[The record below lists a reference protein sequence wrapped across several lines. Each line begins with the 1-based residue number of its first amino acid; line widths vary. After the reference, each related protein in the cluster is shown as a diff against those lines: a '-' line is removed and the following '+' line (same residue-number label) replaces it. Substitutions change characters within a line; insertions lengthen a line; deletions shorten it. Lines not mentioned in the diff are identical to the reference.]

1 MKFFIKLCVVFFIV
15 FSVGCGEKCI
25 KHYVF
30 DVPLEVSPGQS
41 TLKVGDTLQ
50 IRMITD
56 NQAIFDTFGNRVV
69 RFPNFDPNGIFQLPI
84 IDTFPVKEGLTLNE
98 ILVDTSLYKAQI
110 RNTEH
115 LGLGLFFFDIPKN
128 ENESKIEFKV
138 VLNTPGLYMLI
149 CRSAMFVNSRKIVFP
164 DRCGN
169 TGSLLV
175 HFNILQGDHIDILSK
190 IHFEIL
196 DKYWVNS
203 SGTKHLA
210 DNYYFKVLE

>member
-1 MKFFIKLCVVFFIV
+1 MKFLIKLYVVLFIL

-25 KHYVF
+25 KHYTF
-30 DVPLEVSPGQS
+30 DVPLEVSPMQS

-56 NQAIFDTFGNRVV
+56 NQAIYDTFGNRVV
-69 RFPNFDPNGIFQLPI
+69 RFPNFDPNGIFQLPL

-115 LGLGLFFFDIPKN
+115 LGLGLFFFGIPKN
-128 ENESKIEFKV
+128 ENESRIEFKV
-138 VLNTPGLYMLI
+138 VLKTPGLYMLV
-149 CRSAMFVNSRKIVFP
+149 CRSAMYVNGKKLVFP

-169 TGSLLV
+169 KGILLV
-175 HFNILQGDHIDILSK
+175 HFNILQGDHINILNK
-190 IHFEIL
+190 THFEIL
-196 DKYWVNS
+196 DKFWINS
-203 SGTKHLA
+203 SAEKHES
-210 DNYYFKVLE
+210 DNYYFRVLE